1 MGKIYSMTGFAL
13 LSHPYGNGIS
23 CEIRSLNSRFLE
35 TNVKLPLTV
44 KDLEDSIKDVIQKNV
59 NRGRVTCSISF
70 NSSSQSLSNLKI
82 DPNVVDLYKKL
93 LNQIREAAKIEE
105 EVKLEHLL
113 AFKDIIAFEEEVSI
127 DENLEKGI
135 LKLVQDTLAKLN
147 EMRNIEGDN
156 LVKDLNL
163 RLASLEKSIKTI
175 EPLSK
180 NNPRSE
186 FDKLYKRLL
195 SMIGEKKV
203 DKNRLEMELAL
214 ISDRVD
220 ISEELIR
227 LKSHI
232 DLFKQ
237 NLKSGSPVG
246 KKLNFLL
253 QEMHREANTI
263 SSKSTLVEI
272 SHHTVA
278 IKEDIER
285 IREQIQN
292 IE

>member
-1 MGKIYSMTGFAL
+1 MTGFAL
-13 LSHPYGNGIS
+13 LSNPYGNGIS

-44 KDLEDSIKDVIQKNV
+44 KDLEDSIKDVIGKNI
-59 NRGRVTCSISF
+59 NRGRVTCSINF

-82 DPNVVDLYKKL
+82 DPNVVNLYKKL
-93 LNQIREAAKIEE
+93 LNQIRKAAKIEE
-105 EVKLEHLL
+105 ELKLEHLL
-113 AFKDIIAFEEEVSI
+113 AFKDIITFEEEVSI
-127 DENLEKGI
+127 DQNLEKGI
-135 LKLVQDTLAKLN
+135 LELVQNTIAKLN

-156 LVKDLNL
+156 LVKDLNI
-163 RLASLEKSIKTI
+163 RLTSLEKNIRTI
-175 EPLSK
+175 EPLSRD
-180 NNPRSE
+180 NARSE

-195 SMIGEKKV
+195 SLIDDKKV
-203 DKNRLEMELAL
+203 DQNRLEMELAI

-237 NLKSGSPVG
+237 NLKEGSPVG

-263 SSKSTLVEI
+263 SSKSTLLEI
-272 SHHTVA
+272 SHYTVA

>member
-1 MGKIYSMTGFAL
+1 MGKIHSMTGFAL
-13 LSHPYGNGIS
+13 LSHPYGNGMS

-44 KDLEDSIKDVIQKNV
+44 KDLEDSIKEVIQKNI

-82 DPNVVDLYKKL
+82 DPNVVDLYKNL
-93 LNQIREAAKIEE
+93 LNQIRKAAGIEE
-105 EVKLEHLL
+105 GVRLEHLL

-127 DENLEKGI
+127 DENLEKSI
-135 LKLVQDTLAKLN
+135 LGLVEKTLVKLN
-147 EMRNIEGDN
+147 KMRSFEGDN
-156 LVKDLNL
+156 LVKDLNV
-163 RLASLEKSIKTI
+163 RLAVLQKNIKTI

-180 NNPRSE
+180 GNAKSE

-195 SMIGEKKV
+195 SLLDDTKV
-203 DKNRLEMELAL
+203 DKNRLEMELAI

-237 NLKSGSPVG
+237 NLKGGSPVG

-263 SSKSTLVEI
+263 SSKSTLLEI